1 MDELPQAPERFLRRQ
16 RQKRHLA
23 SLWAGLAGLAPGMTV
38 LDVGCGPGIL
48 SGVYAQLVAPGL
60 VYALE
65 PRFAL
70 HETPANLRHL
80 PQYAS
85 EKIDLPAAPD
95 VIFLTDT
102 LHHMAAPE
110 AALLG
115 LRAVCGA
122 GSKILVAEYDPA
134 GPGIFGPDPARRMA
148 RAVVQEMLA
157 AAGFAVVWT
166 VDSADEHYAVL
177 AAPA

>member
-1 MDELPQAPERFLRRQ
+1 MAQLPQAPEKFLRRQ
-16 RQKRHLA
+16 RQKQHLA
-23 SLWAGLAGLAPGMTV
+23 PAWAGLAGLAPGMNV

-48 SGVYAQLVAPGL
+48 SAVYAGIVAPGV

-70 HETPANLRHL
+70 HEPRPNLFHFPQDADQNIVL
-80 PQYAS
+80 PC
-85 EKIDLPAAPD
+85 PPD

-102 LHHMAAPE
+102 LHHMAEPDASLR
-110 AALLG
+110 A

-122 GSKILVAEYDPA
+122 RTKILVAEYDPA
-134 GPGIFGPDPARRMA
+134 GPGRFGPTPERRIA
-148 RAVVQEMLA
+148 QAVVQKMLST
-157 AAGFAVVWT
+157 AGFAVVWT
-166 VDSADEHYAVL
+166 KNAADEHYAVL

>member
-1 MDELPQAPERFLRRQ
+1 MRRQ

-23 SLWAGLAGLAPGMTV
+23 AIWARLAGLAPGMNV
-38 LDVGCGPGIL
+38 LDVGCGPGML
-48 SGVYAQLVAPGL
+48 SAVYAGIVAPGV

-70 HETPANLRHL
+70 HEALPNLVALRQEAAAVVL
-80 PQYAS
+80 PC
-85 EKIDLPAAPD
+85 APD

-102 LHHMAAPE
+102 LHHMAAPQ
-110 AALLG
+110 AALQR

-134 GPGIFGPDPARRMA
+134 GPGNFGPETGRRIAPA
-148 RAVVQEMLA
+148 AVREMLA
-157 AAGFAVVWT
+157 AAGFVAAPKL
-166 VDSADEHYAVL
+166 DSADEHYAVL
-177 AAPA
+177 ATPA

>member
-23 SLWAGLAGLAPGMTV
+23 AVWAGLAGLAPGMNV
-38 LDVGCGPGIL
+38 LDVGSGPGIL
-48 SGVYAQLVAPGL
+48 AAVYAVMVDPGV

-70 HETPANLRHL
+70 HETLPNLVALRQDAAQKIVL
-80 PQYAS
+80 PV
-85 EKIDLPAAPD
+85 APD

-110 AALLG
+110 AALLR

-122 GSKILVAEYDPA
+122 GTKILAAEYDPA
-134 GPGIFGPDPARRMA
+134 GAGVFGPEPGRRLA
-148 RAVVQEMLA
+148 RAVVLEFLA
-157 AAGFAVVWT
+157 GAGFTVVWEGN
-166 VDSADEHYAVL
+166 SADEHYAML
-177 AAPA
+177 ATPV